1 VIYIYRPR
9 YSEGAEDLAYALSEA
24 GIRARY
30 VRSWERLSRAVP
42 GDTVICWG
50 AVPDGNLGEG
60 IRMINA
66 VPLQSKYQDAQT
78 LAAAGVPTVEVSR
91 VRPVVLPPSPPTF
104 AFSRT
109 GLHDTITQ
117 AQADIV
123 IGMLEAFKLERP
135 APVEEWLP
143 RANSHAGGNDLLR
156 ANLINP
162 DFWVKKEDLID
173 EFRIHSFNGKSIR
186 AGQKVQR
193 ANRPDGSPAHPWI
206 RSFDAGWVLQYDG
219 FSSTEGARALAAKAV
234 ESLGLQFGAVD
245 LAQRRDG
252 TLMVL
257 EVNRAPGVE
266 GGTIQAYVKAIQ
278 RLLED

>member
-1 VIYIYRPR
+1 
-9 YSEGAEDLAYALSEA
+9 
-24 GIRARY
+24 
-30 VRSWERLSRAVP
+30 
-42 GDTVICWG
+42 
-50 AVPDGNLGEG
+50 
-60 IRMINA
+60 MINA

-91 VRPVVLPPSPPTF
+91 VRPQDIPATRGVLDIWDVV
-104 AFSRT
+104 
-109 GLHDTITQ
+109 
-117 AQADIV
+117 
-123 IGMLEAFKLERP
+123 GMTHTLTEASAKVLQERIAAYLAAPLP
-135 APVEEWLP
+135 APVEWLP
-143 RANSHAGGNDLLR
+143 RANSHVGGNDLLR
-156 ANLINP
+156 ANLISP
-162 DFWVKKEDLID
+162 DFWVKKEDLTD
-173 EFRIHSFNGKSIR
+173 EFRIHSFQGRSIR

-193 ANRPDGSPAHPWI
+193 TRPDGTPAHPWI

-252 TLMVL
+252 TLIVL
-257 EVNRAPGVE
+257 EVNRAPGIE